1 MTASTLTAT
10 NAMTVA
16 SGIGDAICA
25 LLPADAEWTVEAE
38 ETPTLLDNARVV
50 VASIGSDGRLAL
62 VMASPFA
69 RNLIVGPPPA
79 DSLEEALEAAFATAA
94 SMVSASIESN
104 ASLGPLAE
112 GSAADAV
119 VSMGGSLV
127 SVRLLDGGNHV
138 ASLVIATAKDLD
150 AAPLL
155 EAPVFEQLPESP
167 VATEHRPVSM
177 LADVEMGV
185 TVELGRARLTVAEI
199 LSLTIGSVVELDRI
213 AGSPVDVLVNGTLI
227 ARGEVVVVDEEFGVR
242 VSEVIGYQPTERLR
256 R

>member
-1 MTASTLTAT
+1 MTSVALDFARRIGEEMAASLPGSTTWTA
-10 NAMTVA
+10 V
-16 SGIGDAICA
+16 
-25 LLPADAEWTVEAE
+25 AE
-38 ETPTLLDNARVV
+38 ETPTLLDDARVV
-50 VASIGSDGRLAL
+50 VAWLGSEARLAL
-62 VMASPFA
+62 VMASPLA

-79 DSLEEALEAAFATAA
+79 DSLEEALEQSFIGAA
-94 SMVSASIESN
+94 SMIATFIDTN
-104 ASLGPLAE
+104 ASLGPLTE
-112 GSAADAV
+112 GAIDDATV
-119 VSMGGSLV
+119 ALGGSLLG
-127 SVRLLDGGNHV
+127 VRLIDGETHV
-138 ASLVIATAKDLD
+138 ATLVIATAKDLD
-150 AAPLL
+150 ALPSAST
-155 EAPVFEQLPESP
+155 PVFEQLADGALVGAP
-167 VATEHRPVSM
+167 RPVSM

>member
-1 MTASTLTAT
+1 MSTMMSAALDFARRVGEEVAATLPGATALTA
-10 NAMTVA
+10 M
-16 SGIGDAICA
+16 
-25 LLPADAEWTVEAE
+25 AE

-50 VASIGSDGRLAL
+50 VAWLGSEGRLAL

-69 RNLIVGPPPA
+69 RGLIIGPPPA
-79 DSLEEALEAAFATAA
+79 DTLEEALHQSFAGAA
-94 SMVSASIESN
+94 SMIAALIDSN
-104 ASLGPLAE
+104 VSLGPLTE
-112 GSAADAV
+112 GAADDAM
-119 VSMGGSLV
+119 VSLGGSLV
-127 SVRLLDGGNHV
+127 GVKFMDEDVHI
-138 ASLVIATAKDLD
+138 ATLVIATVKDLD
-150 AAPLL
+150 SQPDALS
-155 EAPVFEQLPESP
+155 PVFEQLPEGAL
-167 VATEHRPVSM
+167 VDVQHPVSM

-242 VSEVIGYQPTERLR
+242 VSEVIGYQPSERLR

>member
-1 MTASTLTAT
+1 MSTSAMTDVAVELARRVG
-10 NAMTVA
+10 NAMSA
-16 SGIGDAICA
+16 S
-25 LLPADAEWTVEAE
+25 LPVDSSWTIEAE
-38 ETPTLLDNARVV
+38 RVPTLLGGARVV
-50 VASIGSDGRLAL
+50 IAPLGNEGRLAF

-79 DSLEEALEAAFATAA
+79 DSLEEALEPSFTSAASIVAAFLDTE
-94 SMVSASIESN
+94 VV
-104 ASLGPLAE
+104 LGPLVE
-112 GSAADAV
+112 GDSDGATEPL
-119 VSMGGSLV
+119 GGSLV
-127 SVRLLDGGNHV
+127 GVRFIDGETHV
-138 ASLVIATAKDLD
+138 ATLVLVTARDLD
-150 AAPLL
+150 AVPVA
-155 EAPVFEQLPESP
+155 ESPVFEQLPESTP
-167 VATEHRPVSM
+167 ALDGRPVSM

-185 TVELGRARLTVAEI
+185 TVELGRARLSVAEI

>member
-1 MTASTLTAT
+1 MTSVALDFARRVGLEVAASLPGGSAWTA
-10 NAMTVA
+10 V
-16 SGIGDAICA
+16 
-25 LLPADAEWTVEAE
+25 AE
-38 ETPTLLDNARVV
+38 EAPTLLDNARVV
-50 VASIGSDGRLAL
+50 VAWLGSEGRLAL

-69 RNLIVGPPPA
+69 RNLIVGPPPS
-79 DSLEEALEAAFATAA
+79 DSLEEALEQSFASAA
-94 SMVSASIESN
+94 SMIAALIDSN
-104 ASLGPLAE
+104 ASLGPLTE
-112 GSAADAV
+112 GAADDAT
-119 VSMGGSLV
+119 VSLGGSLV
-127 SVRLLDGGNHV
+127 GVRLMDQDVHI
-138 ASLVIATAKDLD
+138 ATLVIATAKDLD
-150 AAPLL
+150 AQPDALSSI
-155 EAPVFEQLPESP
+155 FEQLPEGTL
-167 VATEHRPVSM
+167 VDVQRPVSM

>member
-1 MTASTLTAT
+1 MTSVALDLARRVGEEMAASLPGSAT
-10 NAMTVA
+10 WTTV
-16 SGIGDAICA
+16 
-25 LLPADAEWTVEAE
+25 AE

-50 VASIGSDGRLAL
+50 VAWLGSEGRLAL
-62 VMASPFA
+62 VMASPLA

-79 DSLEEALEAAFATAA
+79 DSLEEALEQSFTGAA
-94 SMVSASIESN
+94 SMIAAFIDSN
-104 ASLGPLAE
+104 ASLGPLTE
-112 GSAADAV
+112 GAIDDATV
-119 VSMGGSLV
+119 ALGGSLLG
-127 SVRLLDGGNHV
+127 VRLINGDAHL
-138 ASLVIATAKDLD
+138 ATLVIATAKDLE
-150 AAPLL
+150 AAPG
-155 EAPVFEQLPESP
+155 ASTPVFEQLGDG
-167 VATEHRPVSM
+167 ALADAHRPVSM

>member
-1 MTASTLTAT
+1 MSSSTLTSTALDF
-10 NAMTVA
+10 ARRVGEEVA
-16 SGIGDAICA
+16 AS
-25 LLPADAEWTVEAE
+25 LPGGTAWTAVAE
-38 ETPTLLDNARVV
+38 ETPTLPDNARVV
-50 VASIGSDGRLAL
+50 VAWLGSEARLAL
-62 VMASPFA
+62 IMASPFA

-79 DSLEEALEAAFATAA
+79 DSLEEALQQSFAGAA
-94 SMVSASIESN
+94 SMIAALIDSN
-104 ASLGPLAE
+104 ASLGPLTE
-112 GSAADAV
+112 GAIDDATV
-119 VSMGGSLV
+119 ALGGSLLG
-127 SVRLLDGGNHV
+127 VRLIDGETHV
-138 ASLVIATAKDLD
+138 ATLVIASAKDLD
-150 AAPLL
+150 AQPDALS
-155 EAPVFEQLPESP
+155 PVFEQLPEGTL
-167 VATEHRPVSM
+167 VDGARPVSM